1 MQRKIIIAASN
12 YWNSPYQVGSHHY
25 AKIFA
30 KNGWQ
35 VLFVSDPISPFHF
48 LKKDKADLYQR
59 LDIYKGRIKSNNSN
73 ISIYVPMA
81 FITPNEKPFFNTK
94 FVSGKWDSFTMPN
107 VIKAAKSFGFYD
119 VDLLWFDSMSQ
130 FFWIDKIKYKKSL
143 MRIADLSSGFKKI
156 NPNLEKLESD
166 LKTRVDNI
174 IYSAMTLKKYLGNF
188 DKKSL
193 YVPNGADINHFLN
206 SAENIPDD
214 LAGIPKPIAIYIGA
228 IEEWF
233 GLDFLYETALE
244 CPEISFVII
253 GNPGI
258 DVSKLQKLK
267 NIYFLGK
274 KDYNLIPSYIHNA
287 DVGIITF
294 DVTHPV
300 VQTVNPIKLYEYMA
314 CGLPV
319 VATRWEELEL
329 INSPAFLCDNPHEFS
344 QRLKEAINS
353 GEKDEYIKYAK
364 MHSWDESYDK
374 IIRLLGFNQ

>member
-1 MQRKIIIAASN
+1 MQRKILIAASN

-48 LKKDKADLYQR
+48 LKKDKTDLYHR
-59 LDIYKGRIKSNNSN
+59 LNIYKGRIKSGYDN

-81 FITPNEKPFFNTK
+81 LITPNEKPFFNTK
-94 FVSGKWDSFTMPN
+94 FVSTKWDSFTIPN
-107 VIKAAKSFGFYD
+107 VIKTAKSFGFD
-119 VDLLWFDSMSQ
+119 NVDLLWFDSISQ

-143 MRIADLSSGFKKI
+143 MRIADLSTGFKKI

-188 DKKSL
+188 GNKSSH
-193 YVPNGADINHFLN
+193 VPNGADIKHFLN
-206 SAENIPDD
+206 LKKYIPGD
-214 LAGIPKPIAIYIGA
+214 LLDIPKPIAIYIGA

-233 GLDFLYETALE
+233 GLDFLCEVALE
-244 CPEISFVII
+244 CADISFVII

-258 DVSKLQKLK
+258 DVSKLKKLR

-274 KDYNLIPSYIHNA
+274 KDYSLIPLYIHNSDA
-287 DVGIITF
+287 GIITF
-294 DVTHPV
+294 NVNHPV

-329 INSPAFLCDNPHEFS
+329 INSPAFLCEDPHDFS
-344 QRLKEAINS
+344 QKLKIAINS
-353 GEKDEYIKYAK
+353 GKKDKYIEYSK
-364 MHSWDESYDK
+364 MHSWDESYEK
-374 IIRLLGFNQ
+374 IIKLLDFV